1 VPISQQSLKIIV
13 VDDSL
18 GIRLLAKKLFR
29 NLGYEE
35 VEVLEDGFL
44 ALELLETW
52 MADVAVIDWSM
63 PKMSGL
69 ELLGRLREDPRFK
82 DIPVLLVTAEEEPEQ
97 MLEALKAGADS
108 YMTKPYDATLLQEKI
123 ARIFEYRAQK
133 KERPKFPEF

>member
-1 VPISQQSLKIIV
+1 MPISQQSLKIIV